1 MRRRRRPAGVPQPTR
16 RSRCWS
22 WDVSAR
28 SCRRSGCFWSCRI
41 LSGPKPPNWPMWC
54 CPRRRGVR
62 RPAPSTGSRYRPGTI
77 RNRRSRHGSG
87 ARPADPAITPASV
100 TECCAVV
107 IAGAGAADLGI
118 SEGDLLELTS
128 PRGTIRAHAR
138 VSRIRRGVLF
148 VPFHYGYGDAEGHG
162 HDRAANEM
170 TVTDWDPVSNNPCS
184 RLRWQRSA
192 ASPAAANRPAHRP
205 IRPRRRWTSPCRPP
219 AGERRRWRTPMS
231 PLRGAPDDIGDAARR
246 TPSR

>member
-1 MRRRRRPAGVPQPTR
+1 MRRRRRPAGVPPPTR

-28 SCRRSGCFWSCRI
+28 SCRRSGCFWWCRI
-41 LSGPKPPNWPMWC
+41 FSGPKPPNWPMWC

-107 IAGAGAADLGI
+107 IAGADAADLGI

-170 TVTDWDPVSNNPCS
+170 TVTDWDPVSKQPLFKTSVAAVRRLARGSEPARAPTNTSSAPLDQSVPPTRGGAQAMADSDVTATRSS
-184 RLRWQRSA
+184 R
-192 ASPAAANRPAHRP
+192 
-205 IRPRRRWTSPCRPP
+205 
-219 AGERRRWRTPMS
+219 
-231 PLRGAPDDIGDAARR
+231 
-246 TPSR
+246 